1 VECRQA
7 YSLGLQNC
15 LQSKTLNIHR
25 STQLSCLF
33 TLGQLPHSAWTLLPV
48 WHPDRAAEQLS
59 PRSMALTVI
68 SHSLE
73 KCVRESLATS
83 SRKVPLHET
92 GRRSLSR
99 SASLFASLHSA
110 SAGGS
115 SREESLFP
123 QAGAALGF
131 HRRVLRRPGH
141 PANWRSQA
149 QRRQPGSSQS
159 PPSPFRRHDFPSSP
173 FALSHREIPGVAS
186 REELHAY
193 RNLQPVWI

>member
-1 VECRQA
+1 MNLAPSV
-7 YSLGLQNC
+7 
-15 LQSKTLNIHR
+15 T
-25 STQLSCLF
+25 
-33 TLGQLPHSAWTLLPV
+33 
-48 WHPDRAAEQLS
+48 PDRAAEQLS

-92 GRRSLSR
+92 GRRPLSR

-110 SAGGS
+110 SAVGS
-115 SREESLFP
+115 SREKSVLP
-123 QAGAALGF
+123 QIGAALGF
-131 HRRVLRRPGH
+131 PRRVLRRSGH
-141 PANWRSQA
+141 PANRRSQA
-149 QRRQPGSSQS
+149 QWREPGSSQS
-159 PPSPFRRHDFPSSP
+159 PPAPFCQHDFPSSP
-173 FALSHREIPGVAS
+173 FALSHREIPEVAS